1 MIVLSACGAKSQ
13 EAVTKDLEAKIEK
26 MKSYKV
32 GAKMSIKVGE
42 EPQIYLIDIWHR
54 KPEEYKVQLKNEKKD
69 QSQII
74 LRNKKGVFVLT
85 PALNKSYRFQNEW
98 PKQTSQAY
106 LYESLVKD
114 IVEDAEAEF
123 EVTDKHYVFKTKT
136 RYPNNAILPRQEVKF
151 RKDTLEPVS
160 VSVFDTDQEPLVH
173 VEFERMEFDA
183 KFDDDSFETKKS
195 MTSAQ
200 IEVPVLAQN
209 DERTFQA
216 KYVPEHVIDATLIDE
231 MKVEND
237 EGMRILLTYGGDSSF
252 TFIQEQFDV
261 VPSANMLEM
270 KVNGKMVDLGF
281 TIGVL
286 TDNSLSWFDQGVEY
300 TLISDELNAGELQ
313 EIAQS
318 VQSFSEK

>member
-1 MIVLSACGAKSQ
+1 MLSACGTKSQ
-13 EAVTKDLEAKIEK
+13 ETVTKELEAKIEK

-32 GAKMSIKVGE
+32 EAKMSIKVGE
-42 EPQIYLIDIWHR
+42 EPQIYMIDIWHR

-74 LRNKKGVFVLT
+74 LRNQKGVFVLT

-123 EVTDKHYVFKTKT
+123 QATDKHYVFKTKT
-136 RYPNNAILPRQEVKF
+136 RYPNNAILPTQEVKF

-160 VSVFDTDQEPLVH
+160 VSVFDTNQEPLVH
-173 VEFERMEFDA
+173 VDFERMEFDA

-200 IEVPVLAQN
+200 MEVPVLAQN

-216 KYVPEHVIDATLIDE
+216 KYVPDNTNLIDE

-237 EGMRILLTYGGDSSF
+237 DGIRILLTYGGDHSF
-252 TFIQEQFDV
+252 TFIQEKFDV
-261 VPSANMLEM
+261 LPSGSMHEM

-300 TLISDELNAGELQ
+300 TLISEELNAGELQ

-318 VQSFSEK
+318 VQSYSEK